1 MKTLLFIGV
10 LVAVISW
17 SSALRCWQDCVL
29 TEPGQKP
36 DTDPPCEKKECPS
49 IGKTMCARL
58 ITYIE
63 KTTITALGC
72 EQGEAGVCKEK
83 KLGTIKTKTCV
94 CDTELCNEAEIP
106 KPETKPQ
113 PGNEA
118 QSAGTSYIHLN
129 IAFIVGAIFFH

>member
-83 KLGTIKTKTCV
+83 KLGTIKGCSLSVSLTLSLSLSLSPSLSLTLRLHCIALKF
-94 CDTELCNEAEIP
+94 AEDD
-106 KPETKPQ
+106 
-113 PGNEA
+113 
-118 QSAGTSYIHLN
+118 
-129 IAFIVGAIFFH
+129 